1 MLTNL
6 EKIGRYLCTMYYRG
20 ELRGVNSELVSCV
33 EKPLIDAADRR
44 GRTAEVWRKLMSGDF
59 AKLTTPARARVMGG
73 RAKRT
78 EELNIFSIDGGALC
92 ESEVLLYGVVGLEFQ
107 KLIEKPR
114 VTKKESRSLKI
125 VKR

>member
-33 EKPLIDAADRR
+33 ERPLIDAADRR

-78 EELNIFSIDGGALC
+78 EELDIFSIDGGALC
-92 ESEVLLYGVVGLEFQ
+92 EYEVMLYGVVGTEFQ
-107 KLIEKPR
+107 KLLEKP
-114 VTKKESRSLKI
+114 KAEPRSLKI